1 MQADC
6 DCEKILVDVDH
17 HNEGELAK
25 LNFNPKWE
33 DPIIAESFEKQHT
46 PADQFTCYYQ
56 QYSSIIA
63 KGFLALPF
71 HPPAIV

>member
-6 DCEKILVDVDH
+6 DCEKILMDSDH
-17 HNEGELAK
+17 HNAGELAK

-33 DPIIAESFEKQHT
+33 DPIIAETSEKQHI
-46 PADQFTCYYQ
+46 PADRFAHYHL
-56 QYSSIIA
+56 QYSSTVA

-71 HPPAIV
+71 HPPA